1 VKPADEWRSRR
12 MMQFKKLLDR
22 CTREMVDAKAH
33 LADFESALEAQNQ
46 IGPFQM
52 KLTALAQVRT
62 GAPRADFW
70 LQRRGTDQNVG
81 KPTQSPQWSQY
92 NIGITVKR
100 TDIVDPR
107 YLYYWFELL
116 WMKGYWQRLNYGT
129 LPLRHIRTEDVCR
142 LVVTFDP

>member
-1 VKPADEWRSRR
+1 MALASDDAVPEALGSMHARGRRLQSPSRR
-12 MMQFKKLLDR
+12 LRGLSGGAEPDR
-22 CTREMVDAKAH
+22 
-33 LADFESALEAQNQ
+33 
-46 IGPFQM
+46 PFQK
-52 KLTALAQVRT
+52 KLTAVAQVRT

-70 LQRRGTDQNVG
+70 LQRRGTDANVG
-81 KPTQSPQWSQY
+81 KPTYSPQWSQY

-100 TDIVDPR
+100 TDLVDPR

-129 LPLRHIRTEDVCR
+129 LPLRHIRAEDVCR